1 MYFILSENVG
11 KKKAHIFWFRHAFF
25 SGNTLKEE
33 KGNHYKRTMVIFG
46 GKGRGCIEEEAQK
59 GGFLLA
65 KLHFFHRWWLH
76 WC

>member
-1 MYFILSENVG
+1 MYFIVSENVG

-46 GKGRGCIEEEAQK
+46 GKGRG
-59 GGFLLA
+59 LY
-65 KLHFFHRWWLH
+65 
-76 WC
+76 